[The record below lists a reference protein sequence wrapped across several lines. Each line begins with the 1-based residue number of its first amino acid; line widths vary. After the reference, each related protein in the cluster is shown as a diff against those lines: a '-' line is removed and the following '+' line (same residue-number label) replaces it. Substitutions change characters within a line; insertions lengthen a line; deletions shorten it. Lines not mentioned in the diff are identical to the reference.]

1 MHAYCNKVLQ
11 MNLFSAHGKS
21 SLVDKAKIVGHG
33 LLRHLMN
40 RKGVT
45 PKVYRR
51 LGFRFLLDGRSHVDR
66 KIIVMNR
73 WEPRQMDFL
82 TKAVAGFRGK
92 GEPVFLD
99 IGAYFGVYS
108 FLMWRT
114 GVFHRIVAFE
124 ADAHNFAQL
133 QANLFLNYA
142 THAITA
148 QNLAVSDQDGTVH
161 ILDSTQHPDGNRG
174 GTGFALPDHQGD
186 KFETR
191 AVTID
196 SHLNLRGTHI
206 AIKIDIEG
214 HEPYALRGM
223 EQTLRENQVLL
234 QIEAYESSRAEV
246 FSLLGEYGLRH
257 VTSIDYDHYFTNISP
272 AELGC

>member
-1 MHAYCNKVLQ
+1 
-11 MNLFSAHGKS
+11 MNLFSAQGKF
-21 SLVDKAKIVGHG
+21 SLVDQAKIAGHS
-33 LLRHLMN
+33 LLRRLMN

-51 LGFRFLLDGRSHVDR
+51 LGYRFLLDGRSHVDR

-73 WEPRQMDFL
+73 WEPRQMEFL
-82 TKAVAGFRGK
+82 TKAVGRFRGK

-108 FLMWRT
+108 FLMLRT
-114 GVFHRIVAFE
+114 GVFRRIVAFE

-133 QANLFLNYA
+133 QANMFLNHA
-142 THAITA
+142 THAISA
-148 QNLAVSDQDGTVH
+148 QNLAVSDRNGTVH

-174 GTGFALPDHQGD
+174 GTGFALPDHQGN

-196 SHLNLRGTHI
+196 SHLHLRGEHI

-214 HEPYALRGM
+214 HEPQALRGM
-223 EQTLRENQVLL
+223 EQTLRENRVLL
-234 QIEAYESSRAEV
+234 QIEAYPSSREEV
-246 FSLLGEYGLRH
+246 FSLMEQYGLRH
-257 VTSIDYDHYFTNISP
+257 VKSIDYDHYFTNISS